1 MRTSTRHCLVSI
13 AAGGLLA
20 TTAACGGASADS
32 GKEADRITPTVITS
46 AASGKLDEITW
57 NLPMGEPTT
66 LDPAKVGDYSPSTV
80 EANLC
85 DSLLRLK
92 PDYSYGPGLAKSWTA
107 PDPRTL
113 ILNLR
118 PDITFWD
125 GKPMTADDVVHSLT
139 RQQDPK
145 SGSISTALFAN
156 VSSIAKSGPLQ
167 VTVRFSKP
175 DELFLKLLSTEVGA
189 VSQKAYATKA
199 GKNYGQVAGG
209 LMCTGPFKLDS
220 WKSGQSITITRNPAY
235 WDPTLQPKADKV
247 VFKFITDGNTLSSA
261 LLSGQIDGSYE
272 VPLQTMRAV
281 AGSQTGNRH
290 YGIATQS
297 VTLLVASD
305 KSPLAD
311 KRLTDALS
319 LVLDRSA
326 IIKNVFGG
334 LASAEKTFI
343 PPAVWQSS
351 QAHKT
356 YRQGFDALPDVP
368 AVDVAAAKKLVAE
381 ADPARRTLVVATPA
395 GDQMSMQ
402 ILTFLQAGAKE
413 IGLDLQIKQMQ
424 MVDYSNLFYVPTG
437 RAGIDLMIAFGYI
450 EVPDPLS
457 YAPAFVAPGGLFNWS
472 GYSDPQVTK
481 LLEEAQSTLDPVRS
495 AKLFNQ
501 AQARYTAT
509 HPVVSVAAP
518 YERMFMNKR
527 ISGAPASFA
536 YINIPWA
543 AMIGG
548 TGR

>member
-1 MRTSTRHCLVSI
+1 MRISTRRCLASI
-13 AAGGLLA
+13 AAGGLIA
-20 TTAACGGASADS
+20 TTAACGGGSADPS
-32 GKEADRITPTVITS
+32 DEAGHTKPTITTP

-57 NLPMGEPTT
+57 NLPQGEPTT
-66 LDPAKVGDYSPSTV
+66 LDPAKVGDYSPNTV

-92 PDYSYGPGLAKSWTA
+92 PDYSYGPGLAESWSA
-107 PDPRTL
+107 PDPKTL

-118 PDITFWD
+118 SGVTFWD
-125 GKPMTADDVVHSLT
+125 GRPLTADDVVYSLT
-139 RQQDPK
+139 RQQDPN
-145 SGSISTALFAN
+145 SGSINTVLFAN
-156 VSSIAKSGPLQ
+156 VSSIAKTGPLQ
-167 VTVRFSKP
+167 VTVTFSKP

-189 VSQKAYATKA
+189 VSEMAYAKKA
-199 GKNYGQVAGG
+199 RKNYGQVTGG
-209 LMCTGPFKLDS
+209 LMCTGPFELTS
-220 WKSGQSITITRNPAY
+220 WKSGQSITITRNRTY
-235 WDPTLQPKADKV
+235 WDPALQPKVGKV
-247 VFKFITDGNTLSSA
+247 VFEFITDGNTLSSA

-281 AGSQTGNRH
+281 AGSKIGTGH

-326 IIKNVFGG
+326 IVKNVFGG
-334 LASAEKTFI
+334 KATAEKTFI
-343 PPAVWQSS
+343 PPAVWHRSE
-351 QAHKT
+351 AHTTFQKG
-356 YRQGFDALPDVP
+356 YDALPDVP

-381 ADPARRTLVVATPA
+381 VNPARRTLVVATPA
-395 GDQMSMQ
+395 GDQMSLQ

-424 MVDYSNLFYVPTG
+424 TVDFSNVFYDPTARTGLDMV
-437 RAGIDLMIAFGYI
+437 IAFGYI

-457 YAPAFVAPGGLFNWS
+457 YAPSFVAPGDLFNWS

-481 LLEEAQSTLDPVRS
+481 LLDQARSTPDPVRS
-495 AKLFNQ
+495 AELFNQ
-501 AQARYTAT
+501 AQARYASS

-536 YINIPWA
+536 YINTPWA